1 MEAWQIILAV
11 LAWLGWG
18 AATVLVVG
26 ALLALALWL
35 LHKMRRK

>member
-1 MEAWQIILAV
+1 MEAWRIILAV

-18 AATVLVVG
+18 LITVLVVG

-35 LHKMRRK
+35 FEKMRRK

>member
-11 LAWLGWG
+11 LAWLVWG
-18 AATVLVVG
+18 LITVLVVG

-35 LHKMRRK
+35 FEKMRRK